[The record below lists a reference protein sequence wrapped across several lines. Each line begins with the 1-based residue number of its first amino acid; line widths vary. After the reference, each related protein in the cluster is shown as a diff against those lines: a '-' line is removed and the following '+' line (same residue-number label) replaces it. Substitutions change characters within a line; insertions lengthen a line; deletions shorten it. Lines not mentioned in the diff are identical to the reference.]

1 MKTFRNSKKNDM
13 TGEEVRKI
21 LADNHINLAWLA
33 EQLGITPQGIQSRLN
48 VKNFKSG
55 YLMEI
60 TRVLGKDIFGS
71 VSGADFETNQQ
82 PILDIR
88 VCAGDGIGLEGD
100 ENKIIEYV
108 SIPAFSG
115 CKGLSVYGESMW
127 PTYKPGDIIFVRQII
142 DKQDIDFGRPYLVIT
157 SEDRLLKN
165 LYQSKLGNDYLR
177 LCAANTELN
186 QVGERLYPDRDIKAD
201 KILFLY
207 KVVGSM
213 RREQI

>member
-1 MKTFRNSKKNDM
+1 M

-33 EQLGITPQGIQSRLN
+33 EQLGITPQGMQSRLN

-60 TRVLGKDIFGS
+60 TKVLGKDIFGAA
-71 VSGADFETNQQ
+71 VGMGVETNQQ

-88 VCAGDGIGLEGD
+88 VCAGDGIGLDGD
-100 ENKIIEYV
+100 ENKIIEWV
-108 SIPAFSG
+108 NIPAFRG
-115 CKGLSVYGESMW
+115 CKGLQVYGESMY
-127 PTYKPGDIIFVRQII
+127 PIYKPGDLIFVRQII
-142 DKQDIDFGRPYLVIT
+142 DKQDIDYGRPYLVIT

-165 LYQSKLGNDYLR
+165 LYQSKLGNDFLR

-186 QVGERLYPDRDIKAD
+186 QVGERLYPDRDIRGEN
-201 KILFLY
+201 ILFLY
-207 KVVGSM
+207 KVVGSL